1 MKCIRP
7 AIAGLAVAALVPL
20 TATAAL
26 AAPPSNDRPGG
37 AVALSLGQT
46 VNEDTTEATTGTFD
60 AKANQFCGAPYTNA
74 SVWFSYAPSA
84 DGAFILDMSQS
95 DYSGGFMVFHG
106 APTPRTLFTCGPT
119 TLAVRGGAGKT
130 YTIVAFSDTPV
141 NGGNLVLSLEEGPPP
156 PTATVTV
163 DPVGQAYK
171 TGNARVSGTYTCE
184 NAGYVELD
192 GQLTQIWRR
201 LKINGYFYKVAQQDT
216 CDGQAH
222 AWTRVVSSDNG
233 TFAGGDATVTIHGFA
248 CGLVKCSRFGTTQDI
263 TLNGPGH
270 PSLRAKA
277 QKGTRVT
284 SLSASCS
291 ARKVSMYETSLAC
304 RSLAR

>member
-1 MKCIRP
+1 MKCIRL
-7 AIAGLAVAALVPL
+7 AIAGLAAAALVPL
-20 TATAAL
+20 TATAAS

-37 AVALSLGQT
+37 AIALSLGQT

-74 SVWFSYAPSA
+74 SVWFSYSPSV

-119 TLAVRGGAGKT
+119 TLAVRGVAGKL

-184 NAGYVELD
+184 NAGFVELD

-201 LKINGYFYKVAQQDT
+201 LKINGYFRKVAQQDT

-270 PSLRAKA
+270 PSLRTKA
-277 QKGTRVT
+277 QQGTRVP
-284 SLSASCS
+284 SLSAACS
-291 ARKVSMYETSLAC
+291 ARTVSMYGTSLAC